1 MKASLDRSFRKR
13 QCSSSSLSLSLSLV
27 KKKKR
32 KKKPACVGCALAR
45 LLAERSRT
53 VEVMHPY

>member
-13 QCSSSSLSLSLSLV
+13 QCSSSSLSLSFV
-27 KKKKR
+27 GKKKKE